1 MAPALSTNLTRIYR
15 NQNVKLNFIGSGK
28 EMKVFTKI
36 VAIFLLLASAFLL
49 PAGAESKNSEVL
61 AEIDQQK
68 ITKAD
73 FSAYLGLFKD
83 QDKYQATTAAAR
95 GKLLN
100 NLIDRTLLLEEARKQ
115 GYFEA
120 PELKKHGSL
129 NSIEHETIVLRK
141 LLTDRIS
148 RPATIDDATVNTYLK
163 THSNLTFEQAQEK
176 LTSERQL
183 QLFQELMQNL
193 KKERTIIIH
202 KDALKNI

>member
-1 MAPALSTNLTRIYR
+1 
-15 NQNVKLNFIGSGK
+15 
-28 EMKVFTKI
+28 MKVFTKI
-36 VAIFLLLASAFLL
+36 IAIFLLVAFIFLL
-49 PAGAESKNSEVL
+49 PAGAESKGSEVL
-61 AEIDQQK
+61 AEIDNQK
-68 ITKAD
+68 ITKSD
-73 FSAYLGLFKD
+73 FTAYLNLFKD
-83 QDKYQATTAAAR
+83 QSKYKATTVAAR
-95 GKLLN
+95 KKLLN

-148 RPATIDDATVNTYLK
+148 RPATIDDKTVNTYLK
-163 THSNLTFEQAQEK
+163 THTNLTFEQAQEK

-183 QLFQELMQNL
+183 LLFQELMQNL

-202 KDALKNI
+202 QDALKNI

>member
-1 MAPALSTNLTRIYR
+1 
-15 NQNVKLNFIGSGK
+15 
-28 EMKVFTKI
+28 MKVFTKI
-36 VAIFLLLASAFLL
+36 AAIFLLVTFIFIL
-49 PAGAESKNSEVL
+49 PAGAETTGSEVL
-61 AEIDQQK
+61 AEIDNQK

-73 FSAYLGLFKD
+73 FTAYLGLFKD
-83 QDKYQATTAAAR
+83 QDKYQPTTTAAR
-95 GKLLN
+95 EKLLN

-129 NSIEHETIVLRK
+129 NSTEHETIVLRK

-163 THSNLTFEQAQEK
+163 THAHLTFEQAQEK
-176 LTSERQL
+176 LTSKRQL

-202 KDALKNI
+202 QENLKNI